1 MRNYLATSFAA
12 LAVGILAS
20 GSADAADPFDKG
32 STKDVVVS
40 DNGGVVN
47 WTGLYVG
54 GSVGYGNAN
63 HELTVQDYNGSYC
76 YDQDGNYAGGWNPTD
91 SSSTAVQPTDP
102 TAPNWNDAVSNVPAG
117 GCTGSDTA
125 TVEPSSK
132 DVANLDGLNSSGIVG
147 DGRIGFDLAR
157 GRLLGGVFASY
168 GFSNMETTAS
178 VAGLGNAWI
187 EKGDEWSVGARIGY
201 IVAPR
206 TLAYI
211 LAAYTQTEYEFGIA
225 GGGSS
230 ASKDVTFDGVTVGGG
245 VEFAVANNIFLGLEG
260 THTFYGEE
268 TLLDSGGSAVGG
280 FGTRLNDEL
289 SETKIMG
296 TLKFKLNNGLPF

>member
-1 MRNYLATSFAA
+1 MKNLGLAA
-12 LAVGILAS
+12 LAVALMSSGAYAADVFERG
-20 GSADAADPFDKG
+20 GSAKDADFSGAKA
-32 STKDVVVS
+32 
-40 DNGGVVN
+40 VN

-54 GSVGYGNAN
+54 GSLGYGNAN
-63 HELTVQDYNGSYC
+63 HDLTVQNYNGAYC
-76 YDQDGNYAGGWNPTD
+76 YDQDGSTGWWNPTD
-91 SSSTAVQPTDP
+91 SSSAAVQPTDP
-102 TAPNWNDAVSNVPAG
+102 TAPSWNDAVSNVPTG
-117 GCTGSDTA
+117 GCAGSDTA
-125 TVEPSSK
+125 TVSPSSK

-157 GRLLGGVFASY
+157 GRFLGGVFASY

-178 VAGLGNAWI
+178 IAGLGNAWI
-187 EKGDEWSVGARIGY
+187 EKGEEWSVGARVG
-201 IVAPR
+201 VLVNPR

-230 ASKDVTFDGVTVGGG
+230 SSKDVTFDGVTVGGG
-245 VEFAVANNIFLGLEG
+245 VEFAMTNNVFLGIEG

-268 TLLDSGGSAVGG
+268 TLLDSGASPVGG

-289 SETKIMG
+289 SETKVMG
-296 TLKFKLNNGLPF
+296 TLKIKLNSGLPGLTD